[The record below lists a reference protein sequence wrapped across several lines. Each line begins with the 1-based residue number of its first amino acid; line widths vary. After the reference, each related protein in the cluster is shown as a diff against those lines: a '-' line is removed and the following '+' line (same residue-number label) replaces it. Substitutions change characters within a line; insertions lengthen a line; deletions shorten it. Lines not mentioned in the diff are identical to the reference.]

1 MTVHEEPLVG
11 GHAFKEMLGSI
22 NVDSELRRLLEEVK
36 TVKAI
41 SKRDMLVKKI
51 KFLAGL
57 QKTGLKPDEAFILD
71 HMPVVPPITRP
82 PTMTGNNAI
91 TYADVNHLYKDH
103 MVVNNALK
111 PIVNVYAPE
120 DLATERQAL
129 YDGAKA
135 IMGLGE
141 QIKKGKPL
149 RGLLKQVGGVGGP
162 KTGFFH
168 GKMLSKKQDFSGR
181 ATIYAEPNIGFN
193 EVAAPADMLWTLYK
207 FHILRDLSKLGYDYV
222 TALKAWTDRSTAA
235 VNSFNKMIKQVPI
248 ILNRPPTLMKSNVTA
263 HFPVPIKG
271 SSLGI
276 NPLHLPL
283 YAGDFDGDALTIHL
297 PITPEAVEEAKQ
309 KLLPQNQIHDYR
321 RGQGNSLIMPGH
333 EAIVG
338 SLHMTEP
345 DKNQKVL
352 DFHSEEEVLT
362 ALRQGKIT
370 ENTPV
375 RILAKK

>member
-1 MTVHEEPLVG
+1 MSEPLVG
-11 GHAFKEMLGSI
+11 GQAFKEMLSSI
-22 NVDSELRRLLEEVK
+22 DVDDELRRLIEEVK
-36 TVKAI
+36 VTKSV
-41 SKRDMLVKKI
+41 SKRDGLVKRI

-57 QKTGLKPDEAFILD
+57 QKNEMKPDEAFLLKY
-71 HMPVVPPITRP
+71 MPVVPPITRP
-82 PTMTGNNAI
+82 PTVTGGNSI
-91 TYADVNHLYKDH
+91 TYPDVNMLYKDH

-111 PIVNVYAPE
+111 PIVDIYAPE
-120 DLATERQAL
+120 DLVVERQAL

-135 IMGLGE
+135 VMGLGE

-168 GKMLSKKQDFSGR
+168 NRMLSKKQDFSGR

-193 EVAAPADMLWTLYK
+193 EVAAPVDMLWTLYK
-207 FHILRDLSKLGYDYV
+207 FHMLRDLAKTGYNYV
-222 TALKAWTDRSTAA
+222 DALKAWTDRTPAA
-235 VNSFNKMIKQVPI
+235 KTSFSKMIKQVPI

-263 HFPVPIKG
+263 HFPVPIQG

-309 KLLPQNQIHDYR
+309 KLLPQNQIYDYR
-321 RGQGNSLIMPGH
+321 RGVGNSLIMPGH

-345 DKNQKVL
+345 DKNQKVHE
-352 DFHSEEEVLT
+352 FESEEAVLE
-362 ALRQGKIT
+362 ALKNGHVT
-370 ENTPV
+370 ENTPIKIV
-375 RILAKK
+375 AHK